1 MQHHKQPLMSRC
13 LGTLLLSL
21 LLITGCKIDE
31 FVCLDGL
38 VVYETESSSA
48 GIDLSDYVIIA
59 CEGSFTR
66 GNASIDLYNPSTG
79 DLLPNAFAEQAG
91 YALGDI
97 LQDVYWTNNDLIL
110 VVNNSQKIEMLD
122 PNTLTP
128 KRTIAGFTSPRYA
141 HVNDEGGIYVSD
153 LFSRQFIR
161 SDPQSGCIDAAI
173 DLYGWTEYI
182 FPYRT
187 NDIAVLHRSV
197 YGQGSP
203 ISEVLLLSK
212 DLELRDNIVLPED
225 PIQMV
230 EGSEGH
236 IFYVLS
242 IGNVTNEVA
251 GQIVE
256 VNLLEKTTREI
267 IRFNEDRPNRIAF
280 DKNSNTLYFN
290 LASDIFKIVGDT
302 PPSLAWTTTAQ
313 AIYGLS
319 VLNNGDV
326 IVSDAKDFVINGA
339 IEHYDSSGNLI
350 RTVNVGYVPSEVVDH
365 PQ

>member
-1 MQHHKQPLMSRC
+1 MSRC
-13 LGTLLLSL
+13 LGTLVLSL
-21 LLITGCKIDE
+21 LLITGCKKDE

-38 VVYETESSSA
+38 VVYEAESSVD

-59 CEGSFTR
+59 CEGGFTR

-79 DLLPNAFAEQAG
+79 DLLPNAFADQAG

-97 LQDVYWTNNDLIL
+97 LQDVYWMNNDLIL
-110 VVNNSQKIEMLD
+110 VVNNSQKIEILD

-128 KRTIAGFTSPRYA
+128 RRTIAGFTSPRYA
-141 HVNDEGGIYVSD
+141 HVNDEGGVYVSD
-153 LFSRQFIR
+153 LFSRQFVRIE
-161 SDPQSGCIDAAI
+161 PQSGCIDAAI

-182 FPYRT
+182 FPYRS
-187 NDIAVLHRSV
+187 NGIAVLHRSV

-225 PIQMV
+225 PIQMI
-230 EGSEGH
+230 EGSEDYL
-236 IFYVLS
+236 FYVLCL
-242 IGNVTNEVA
+242 GNASNDVA

-256 VNLLEKTTREI
+256 VNLFDKTSREI
-267 IRFNEDRPNRIAF
+267 IRFNEDRPNSIAF

-302 PPSLAWTTTAQ
+302 PPSLAWNTTAQ

-319 VLNNGDV
+319 VLNNGDF
-326 IVSDAKDFVINGA
+326 IVSDAKDFVTNGA

-350 RTVNVGYVPSEVVDH
+350 RTVDVGYVPSEVVDH
-365 PQ
+365 PE

>member
-1 MQHHKQPLMSRC
+1 MQHHKLPLMSRC
-13 LGTLLLSL
+13 LGTLVLSL
-21 LLITGCKIDE
+21 LLITGCKKDE

-38 VVYETESSSA
+38 VVYEAESSA
-48 GIDLSDYVIIA
+48 DGIDLSDYVIIA
-59 CEGSFTR
+59 CEGGFTR
-66 GNASIDLYNPSTG
+66 GNASIDLYNPSNG
-79 DLLPNAFAEQAG
+79 DLLPNAFADQAG

-97 LQDVYWTNNDLIL
+97 LQDIYWTNNDLIL
-110 VVNNSQKIEMLD
+110 VVNNSQKIEILD

-128 KRTIAGFTSPRYA
+128 RRTIAGFTSPRYA
-141 HVNDEGGIYVSD
+141 HVNDEGEIYVSD

-161 SDPQSGCIDAAI
+161 TEPQSGCIDAAV

-187 NDIAVLHRSV
+187 NGIAVLHRSV

-212 DLELRDNIVLPED
+212 DLELRDNIALPED

-230 EGSEGH
+230 EGSEDH
-236 IFYVLS
+236 LFYVLCLGNAS
-242 IGNVTNEVA
+242 IDVA

-256 VNLLEKTTREI
+256 VNLLDKTTREI

-290 LASDIFKIVGDT
+290 LASEIFKIAGDT
-302 PPSLAWTTTAQ
+302 PPSLAWNTTAQ

-319 VLNNGDV
+319 VINNGDI
-326 IVSDAKDFVINGA
+326 IVSDAKDFVANGA

-350 RTVNVGYVPSEVVDH
+350 RTVDVGYVPSEVVDH
-365 PQ
+365 P